1 MVFKDEDK
9 EYAKSYP
16 SLSDIFELIAIGEE
30 MKKVIS
36 IKIYFLPISVRI
48 STRKNYNRP
57 SNVFFFQLRKIIPLE
72 IELLVKTEYHNYN
85 NIQLHARKLRDELS
99 R

>member
-1 MVFKDEDK
+1 MFVDWFVFRELMVFKDEDK
-9 EYAKSYP
+9 EYAESYP

-57 SNVFFFQLRKIIPLE
+57 SNVFFPASEDNSTRNWVVSKNWISQL
-72 IELLVKTEYHNYN
+72 
-85 NIQLHARKLRDELS
+85 
-99 R
+99 

>member
-1 MVFKDEDK
+1 MFVDWFVFRELMVFKDEDK
-9 EYAKSYP
+9 EYAESYP

-57 SNVFFFQLRKIIPLE
+57 SNVFFSSFGR
-72 IELLVKTEYHNYN
+72 
-85 NIQLHARKLRDELS
+85 
-99 R
+99 

>member
-1 MVFKDEDK
+1 MFVDWFVFRELMVFKDEDK

-57 SNVFFFQLRKIIPLE
+57 SNVFFSSFGR
-72 IELLVKTEYHNYN
+72 
-85 NIQLHARKLRDELS
+85 
-99 R
+99 

>member
-57 SNVFFFQLRKIIPLE
+57 SNVFFSNFGR
-72 IELLVKTEYHNYN
+72 
-85 NIQLHARKLRDELS
+85 
-99 R
+99 